1 MEMEKDRNKT
11 CNKYENLEKDLYN
24 EYGNLEKDFPSGDD
38 NEYED
43 LEKDSIKNDDEFKDL
58 EKNLVDFE
66 KVFSKY
72 KNLEKIYV
80 IDMQSE
86 LNNDKSLFEID
97 YDALA
102 NAKKFVQQNV
112 SDKDEDDISVTESN
126 EECEE
131 EYDDEHVKVITK
143 LQDNETLIPC
153 VIISKQI

>member
-58 EKNLVDFE
+58 EKNLE
-66 KVFSKY
+66 S
-72 KNLEKIYV
+72 V